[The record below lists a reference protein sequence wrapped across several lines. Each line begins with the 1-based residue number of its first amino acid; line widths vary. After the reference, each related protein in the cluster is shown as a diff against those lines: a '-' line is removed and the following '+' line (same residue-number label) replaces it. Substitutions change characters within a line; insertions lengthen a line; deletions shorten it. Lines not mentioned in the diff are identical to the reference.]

1 MYRSIA
7 RKGYSSASARV
18 LHVKVFAQSRQRC
31 VSAIALQGVRYFSQT
46 LSSNYAAPAPSF
58 DIDHEFFNFTRG
70 RFLCDEKLELKRRH
84 RTFNVYELMRIAAQ
98 AVGATHCNHI
108 EKLPDG
114 TCNRILLLSMDNG
127 KQVVAK
133 IPNPNA
139 GRPHFTTA
147 SEVATMKFM
156 REVIGTPLPEV
167 YAWSSRAH
175 ETLVGAEFII
185 MEKVEGITLEEASL
199 PLDSPEMFQ
208 VVKSIAEHVHAWS
221 CLTFEQYG
229 CLYFARDLE
238 RHCLPALRYT
248 DSSGVQISDKRFV
261 VGPFY
266 HYDYLDKTRDTKRQN
281 NGPWSSLGEFHTA
294 IVERGL
300 ARLEHTA
307 PLSPATGIY
316 GPGLYQPSY
325 ETKIRALSAY
335 LEIYHFMIPPDLSFS
350 APHISHCDLGNRHI
364 FVDPNDSAKIVG
376 IIGWQTTA
384 ILPFHF
390 HRLEP
395 GWFHPQQSEPDCDD
409 DPSLPSDYKIRWK
422 EHEEAHSLQFR
433 RDLRCLYM
441 SHLKDRSSQALQ
453 CLEICEDP
461 VVHASTFPFTLFDV
475 SETCFLFAIMMLE
488 HEWGTL
494 PRAKGMAFP
503 IELSDEEK
511 QSIVS
516 EMLGVRKGVMLMKS
530 LRESLIELHII
541 NDDEKEELLLT
552 TDDQYYAALNVLA
565 TLEALMIGE
574 YAKNAEEAKEW
585 KAQWPFRRE

>member
-1 MYRSIA
+1 SVV
-7 RKGYSSASARV
+7 RKCYSSASASV

-46 LSSNYAAPAPSF
+46 LSSNHAATAPSF

-114 TCNRILLLSMDNG
+114 TCHRILLLSMDNG

-147 SEVATMKFM
+147 SEVATMKFPLALCLETDHEKM

-199 PLDSPEMFQ
+199 PLDSPEMSQ

-325 ETKIRALSAY
+325 ETKIRALNAY
-335 LEIYHFMIPPDLSFS
+335 LGIYHFMIPPDLSFS

-395 GWFHPQQSEPDCDD
+395 GWFHPQQSEPDCDE
-409 DPSLPSDYKIRWK
+409 DPSLPSDYKLRWK
-422 EHEEAHSLQFR
+422 EQVEVHSLQLR

-441 SHLKDRSSQALQ
+441 SHLKDRSSKALQ
-453 CLEICEDP
+453 CLEVCEDP

-503 IELSDEEK
+503 IELSDEQK

-516 EMLGVRKGVMLMKS
+516 EMLG
-530 LRESLIELHII
+530 
-541 NDDEKEELLLT
+541 
-552 TDDQYYAALNVLA
+552 YYAALNVLA